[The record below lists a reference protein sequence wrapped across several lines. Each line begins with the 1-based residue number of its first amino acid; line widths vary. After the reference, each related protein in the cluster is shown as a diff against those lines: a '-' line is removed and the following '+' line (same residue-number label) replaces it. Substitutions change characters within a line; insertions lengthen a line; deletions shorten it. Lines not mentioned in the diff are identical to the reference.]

1 MNAAWLPLTTLAT
14 SLFAAVIIF
23 SLPEEARR
31 VRTYINLLAAVAK
44 ILLVIVMVGRVSEG
58 YEDTFSFKSWRR

>member
-23 SLPEEARR
+23 VARR
-31 VRTYINLLAAVAK
+31 GSTCPHVHQLTGG
-44 ILLVIVMVGRVSEG
+44 GR
-58 YEDTFSFKSWRR
+58 

>member
-23 SLPEEARR
+23 SLPEEARG
-31 VRTYINLLAAVAK
+31 VRTYIHLLAAVAK
-44 ILLVIVMVGRVSEG
+44 LLLVLVMVGRV
-58 YEDTFSFKSWRR
+58 